1 MSGED
6 AHVIQVGWLVLLC
19 TAAWLAGAAV
29 ERVGCPALVAEIL
42 VGMVLG
48 PPILDVVPYVPALTI
63 VGQLGLLLL
72 VLEGGINIELQTLKK
87 IGWKAFAIAISG
99 TTLPVLACIV
109 VLPALPPFS
118 FLEALAAGT
127 ALSSTAIGMAAKLM
141 QDMKLMQTRI
151 GQIICCAA
159 MIDDVASLILLAMI
173 SSIAL
178 SNDDDAGVT
187 GSNAAEA
194 VAESEVVWGPTE
206 GAWSV
211 LIPLISSLSFIV
223 VSTCFAV
230 VMPRALQPLLQKF
243 SGSQDTEGAVCM
255 LLLTAW
261 ATVLTLGAHYAR
273 TTFLLGCFM
282 GGVSFASMPRVV
294 EAFEAHVPPLSAWT
308 SRIFFASIGFAV
320 PATELFSGE
329 ALGYGALLTA
339 IAILSKVVTGVFEWD
354 EKYSIGWAMVGRGE
368 LGLVMAEEAY
378 RTGLT
383 DELTFAA
390 TVWALLIATLV
401 SPLIFRQ
408 LMATAVVGEAEAAAP
423 PLKDENRPTPEA

>member
-1 MSGED
+1 MTRMD
-6 AHVIQVGWLVLLC
+6 WIA
-19 TAAWLAGAAV
+19 
-29 ERVGCPALVAEIL
+29 ALVAEIV

-48 PPILDVVPYVPALTI
+48 PPVLDVVPYVPALTI
-63 VGQLGLLLL
+63 IGQLGLLLL

-99 TTLPVLACIV
+99 TTLPVLACIA

-118 FLEALAAGT
+118 LLEALAAGT

-178 SNDDDAGVT
+178 DDEDDDTAAG
-187 GSNAAEA
+187 GPNATVPSTQAD
-194 VAESEVVWGPTE
+194 VVWGPTG

-211 LIPLISSLSFIV
+211 LIPLISSLSFIGL
-223 VSTCFAV
+223 STCFAV
-230 VMPRALQPLLQKF
+230 AVPRATQPLLDRL
-243 SGSQDTEGAVCM
+243 SGSKESERAGCV
-255 LLLTAW
+255 LLLAGW
-261 ATVLTLGAHYAR
+261 VTVLTLGAHYAR

-282 GGVSFASMPRVV
+282 GGVSFASVPRVV
-294 EAFEAHVPPLSAWT
+294 EAFEAHVPPVSAWT

-320 PATELFSGE
+320 PATELFSAE

-339 IAILSKVVTGVFEWD
+339 IAILTKVVTGVFEW
-354 EKYSIGWAMVGRGE
+354 ESKFSVGWAMVGRGE
-368 LGLVMAEEAY
+368 LGLVMAEEAF

-390 TVWALLIATLV
+390 TVWALLIATLI

-408 LMATAVVGEAEAAAP
+408 LVANAARVDEGEGEAPVKEQQDTAAP
-423 PLKDENRPTPEA
+423 